1 MNRASPRIE
10 SRKVLY
16 VAARPWLIA
25 AFLALLVSVQLVALG
40 QQFALGYRPFVH
52 PPARVPLSWDMFA
65 QPIERCE
72 LRWTPPLRI
81 YGREVH
87 AMPELG
93 PRFEWD
99 AVLDY
104 SEDYEQLGLDAC
116 AEFGEPDA
124 HVVLTCFLPEGRT
137 LHREVPCS

>member
-1 MNRASPRIE
+1 MTATPDPSPR
-10 SRKVLY
+10 KAVYL
-16 VAARPWLIA
+16 ALRPWVIA
-25 AFLALLVSVQLVALG
+25 AFLALLVSVQLGAVG
-40 QQFALGYRPFVH
+40 QQFTLGYRPFVH
-52 PPARVPLSWDMFA
+52 APARVPLSWDMFA

-72 LRWTPPLRI
+72 LRWTPPLQI

-104 SEDYEQLGLDAC
+104 SEDYEQLGLQAC
-116 AEFGEPDA
+116 AEFGAPNTSVE
-124 HVVLTCFLPEGRT
+124 LTCFLPEGRT